1 MNEWDGNESSCSCD
15 CGFDI
20 PKGGKLDA
28 LTLVQALGIESGGT
42 GAKTVAEARVNLGI
56 QCGYATIPV
65 SGLESFEVAS
75 SSMIIFPTEFKST
88 PYVAIAP
95 VHAQYSGCFV
105 YTISDGS
112 ATGFRLRATN
122 ITTSKAGSIPA
133 RGVHWIAIG
142 EM

>member
-1 MNEWDGNESSCSCD
+1 MNEWDGNESSCSCE

-28 LTLVQALGIESGGT
+28 LTLVEALGIESGGT
-42 GAKTVAEARVNLGI
+42 GAKTAAEARVNLGI

-65 SGLESFEVAS
+65 SGLESFEVAF

-88 PYVAIAP
+88 PYVTIAP

-105 YTISDGS
+105 YTIADGS
-112 ATGFRLRATN
+112 PSGFRINATN
-122 ITTSKAGSIPA
+122 ITASTAGSIPA
-133 RGVHWIAIG
+133 RSVHWIAIG